1 MAGDS
6 IDHASLIP
14 ASELL
19 FHTVLSISDIT
30 KAANQILIQKDNF
43 RKFSTYLEKVSLI
56 LKRLSKED
64 IHHAESLK
72 NSLGVLNQQVKA
84 AKQLVS
90 ECNSKSKIYLFI
102 SSRKIAENL
111 ECCTKNISRAVSLIP
126 LTSLDVSSGLS
137 KQISELCQNMLD
149 DEYKAAA
156 AEEEI
161 LEKLE
166 LAIQEGNAERSN
178 ANQLLARIVDVIGIS
193 TEHAVIKREFKELK
207 SDMQISEPR
216 RDIAEALHMEQIVG
230 LLEKADSATSS
241 QEKERKYFEKRDS
254 LGRQLLEPLHSFY
267 CPISLDIMEDP
278 VETSSG
284 KTFER
289 KAIEKWLAA
298 GNKNCPLTM
307 LPLDTSK
314 LRPNKTLRQSI
325 QEWKDRNTMI
335 TLSTLKSKLESDD
348 EAEILQ
354 SLEKLQGL
362 CSQRQMHRE
371 WVKMENYIT
380 TLIKLLGARNREIR
394 KCVLSTLS
402 LLAKDNEEN
411 KEEVAKVD
419 DALESIVHSLARRID
434 ESKLAVELLLEL
446 SRSTIVRDLIGD
458 VQGSILLLV
467 TMLSSD
473 DAEAAHNARELLDNL
488 SFLNHNVIEMAK
500 ANYLKPL
507 LQNLSSGTEN
517 VKIIMTRTLSEIELT
532 DHNKASIVKDGALQ
546 PLLQLLSNP
555 DVQIKEVAVKAL
567 LQLSTLPE
575 NGLLMIKEG
584 VAQSLFE
591 LLYRHSLQ
599 STALREQATDT
610 MMHLAMSTTH
620 QRADEVQVSLLDSED
635 DVFKFFSLVSFTGPY
650 IQSKILKT
658 FLAMCQSPSGLTIR
672 ERLRQLSAVQVL
684 VQLLELNNQT
694 VRANAVKLFYYMT
707 EGGDCR
713 NFTSHITERRI
724 NVLLTI
730 IKTTEDA
737 EEMVS
742 AMGIVSRLP
751 REPQI
756 TRWLLDSGAVKI
768 ILDCLL
774 DRHKHASH
782 KRQVIESS
790 VQALCR
796 FTVSTNLEWQKAVA
810 QEGIIPI
817 LVQLLESGTHLSKQ
831 NAAISIKQFSES
843 SWLLSKPI
851 KKPGIFKFCF
861 VPHETGCPAHLGSCT
876 VESSFCIIE
885 ADALKPLVRLLREQE
900 IGTCEASLDA
910 LLTLIHGGTPQG
922 GGCKVLADA
931 DAITPLI
938 NLLSLQS
945 ARLEEKILV
954 ALEKIF
960 QVDEIKN
967 KYKAS
972 ATMPLVDMT
981 QRKDSHRLRSLAA
994 RVLAQLGVLEKQSSY
1009 F

>member
-1 MAGDS
+1 MADDS

-19 FHTVLSISDIT
+19 FHTVLSISDVT
-30 KAANQILIQKDNF
+30 RTANQILIQKDNF
-43 RKFSTYLEKVSLI
+43 RKLSTYLEKVSLI
-56 LKRLSKED
+56 LKGLSKED

-72 NSLGVLNQQVKA
+72 NSLGVLNQEVKVA
-84 AKQLVS
+84 RQLVS
-90 ECNSKSKIYLFI
+90 ECNCKSKIYLLI
-102 SSRKIAENL
+102 SCRKIAENL

-149 DEYKAAA
+149 DEYRVTA

-166 LAIQEGNAERSN
+166 LAIQEGNAERSH

-207 SDMQISEPR
+207 GDMQIAASR

-230 LLEKADSATSS
+230 LLEKADSVTSS
-241 QEKERKYFEKRDS
+241 QDKEKRYFEKRNS

-289 KAIEKWLAA
+289 KAIEKWLAE
-298 GNKNCPLTM
+298 GNNNCPLTM
-307 LPLDTSK
+307 LPLDASK

-325 QEWKDRNTMI
+325 QEWKDRNTII
-335 TLSTLKSKLESDD
+335 TLSALKSKLESDD
-348 EAEILQ
+348 EEEMLK

-362 CSQRQMHRE
+362 CLERQMHRE

-380 TLIKLLGARNREIR
+380 TLIKLLGAKNREIR
-394 KCVLSTLS
+394 KRVLSILS

-411 KEEVAKVD
+411 KEDIAKVD
-419 DALESIVHSLARRID
+419 NALESIVRSLARQIE

-446 SRSTIVRDLIGD
+446 SRSTAVRDLIGD
-458 VQGSILLLV
+458 VQGSMLLLV
-467 TMLSSD
+467 RMLSSD
-473 DAEAAHNARELLDNL
+473 DVEADHNASELLDNL
-488 SFLNHNVIEMAK
+488 SFLNQNVIEMAK

-507 LQNLSSGTEN
+507 LRNLSSGTEN
-517 VKIIMTRTLSEIELT
+517 VKIIMAKTLSEIELT
-532 DHNKASIVKDGALQ
+532 DQNKISIVRDGALQ
-546 PLLQLLSNP
+546 PLLQLLSNS
-555 DVQIKEVAVKAL
+555 DVKIKEIAVKAL
-567 LQLSTLPE
+567 LQFSSLPE
-575 NGLLMIKEG
+575 NGLHMIREG

-599 STALREQATDT
+599 SPTLREQAAAT

-635 DVFKFFSLVSFTGPY
+635 DVFKFFSLVSFTGPD

-658 FLAMCQSPSGLTIR
+658 FMAMCQSPSGLTIR

-684 VQLLELNNQT
+684 VHLLELDNQT
-694 VRANAVKLFYYMT
+694 VRANAMKLFYYLT

-713 NFTSHITERRI
+713 NFTSHVTARCI

-730 IKTTEDA
+730 IRTTDDA
-737 EEMVS
+737 EEIVS
-742 AMGIVSRLP
+742 AMGIISRLP
-751 REPQI
+751 KEPHINQ
-756 TRWLLDSGAVKI
+756 WLLDSGAVKI

-774 DRHKHASH
+774 DQHKHASH
-782 KRQVIESS
+782 KRQLIENS

-796 FTVSTNLEWQKAVA
+796 FTVSTNVEWQKTIA

-817 LVQLLESGTHLSKQ
+817 LVQLLDSGTSLSKQ
-831 NAAISIKQFSES
+831 HAAISIKQFSES
-843 SWLLSKPI
+843 SRLLSKPI

-861 VPHETGCPAHLGSCT
+861 VAYETGCPAHQGACT
-876 VESSFCIIE
+876 VESSFCMIE
-885 ADALKPLVRLLREQE
+885 ADALKPLVRMLEEQD

-910 LLTLIHGGTPQG
+910 LLTLIHGEAPP
-922 GGCKVLADA
+922 GGCKVLAEA
-931 DAITPLI
+931 NAITPLL

-945 ARLEEKILV
+945 ARLVEKILV

-960 QVDEIKN
+960 LVDEIKI
-967 KYKAS
+967 KYKAL
-972 ATMPLVDMT
+972 ATMPLVEVT
-981 QRKDSHRLRSLAA
+981 QRKDSRLRSLAA